1 MRVAFLTGSHPR
13 HAYVARSLQKSGH
26 LVGLLIE
33 QRELF
38 VPSPPEGLDHKT
50 TLLFQQHFHGREQ
63 AEARHCGNAS
73 LPEVERR
80 DINVSELNSVATVQ
94 FINDL
99 RPDLVLSYGIHKL
112 AAETLDSIACP
123 LKWNIHGGLSPW
135 YRGTTTHFW
144 PSYFLEPQM
153 TGMTVHELTKDI
165 DGGAVVH
172 QSAVDMVSGDGIHD
186 LACRA
191 VSSLGDE
198 LAKLMAVVNDGRLRA
213 PQKQETTGRIWRE
226 ADWQPAHLHLVY
238 DYYQNRIVDHYLE
251 GRFNKKTPKLHRQF

>member
-1 MRVAFLTGSHPR
+1 MRVVFLTGSHPR
-13 HAYVARSLQKSGH
+13 HAYIARSLHKSGL

-33 QRELF
+33 QREVF
-38 VPSPPEGLDHKT
+38 VPRPPEGLDHKT
-50 TLLFQQHFHGREQ
+50 TLLFQQHFRGREQ

-80 DINVSELNSVATVQ
+80 DINVSELNSAATVQ
-94 FINDL
+94 FIDGL
-99 RPDLVLSYGIHKL
+99 RPDL

-191 VSSLGDE
+191 VSSFGDE
-198 LAKLMAVVNDGRLRA
+198 LAKLMAVVSDGRLRA
-213 PQKQETTGRIWRE
+213 PQKQVTTGRIWRE
-226 ADWQPAHLHLVY
+226 ADWQPAHLHLIY

-251 GRFNKKTPKLHRQF
+251 GRFNKTTLRLHRQF